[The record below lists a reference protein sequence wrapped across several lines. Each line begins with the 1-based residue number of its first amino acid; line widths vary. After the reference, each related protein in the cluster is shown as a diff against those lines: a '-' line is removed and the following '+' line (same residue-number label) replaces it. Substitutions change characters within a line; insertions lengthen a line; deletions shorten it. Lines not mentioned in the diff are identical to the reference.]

1 MIQVLVICLYVLLI
15 PVFWAVFAVLLSR
28 LPNSADQ
35 PPAVRKR
42 VSWTSRRGNGE
53 DAADGAGGDVGDGG
67 GTDAGEGPP
76 THFRE

>member
-28 LPNSADQ
+28 LPDEPDQ

-42 VSWTSRRGNGE
+42 VSWTNRRG
-53 DAADGAGGDVGDGG
+53 ADG
-67 GTDAGEGPP
+67 EPP
-76 THFRE
+76 THVRE